1 MSLGARQDLTPRSLR
16 WVVPATPRAIG
27 HGASPGDTLPGVKAR
42 VYLETTIVSYLV
54 GWLNQHDLYV
64 AAQQE
69 YTREWWTNQRQAY
82 QLFASAVVVKE
93 ARDGNAELAAA
104 RLAFLKETTLLE
116 VTEAA
121 DQLKSELLRHA
132 ALPRK
137 AELDA
142 LHIAVAAVHGVDYL
156 LSWNCKHIA
165 NAVTLPKVY
174 AICRSAGYEPPFVCT
189 PFELKEGQQ

>member
-1 MSLGARQDLTPRSLR
+1 MKP
-16 WVVPATPRAIG
+16 
-27 HGASPGDTLPGVKAR
+27 R
-42 VYLETTIVSYLV
+42 VYLETTVISYLV
-54 GWLNQHDLYV
+54 GWLSQHDLYV

-69 YTREWWTNQRQAY
+69 FTREWWTTKREGFE
-82 QLFASAVVVKE
+82 LFASAVVVKE
-93 ARDGNAELAAA
+93 ARGGSSELAAA
-104 RLAFLKETTLLE
+104 RLAFLSEVNLLE
-116 VTEAA
+116 VTDAA

-142 LHIAVAAVHGVDYL
+142 LHIAVATVHGLDYL

-189 PFELKEGQQ
+189 PFELMEG

>member
-1 MSLGARQDLTPRSLR
+1 M
-16 WVVPATPRAIG
+16 
-27 HGASPGDTLPGVKAR
+27 AR
-42 VYLETTIVSYLV
+42 VYLETTIISYLV

-69 YTREWWTNQRQAY
+69 FTREWWTNQRKAY

-93 ARDGNAELAAA
+93 ARDGKPELAAA
-104 RLAFLKETTLLE
+104 RLAFLNETTLLE

-132 ALPRK
+132 ALPKK

-142 LHIAVAAVHGVDYL
+142 LHIAVAAVHGLDYL

-165 NAVTLPKVY
+165 NAVTLPRVY
-174 AICRSAGYEPPFVCT
+174 AICRGSGYEPPFVCT

>member
-1 MSLGARQDLTPRSLR
+1 M
-16 WVVPATPRAIG
+16 
-27 HGASPGDTLPGVKAR
+27 KAR

-69 YTREWWTNQRQAY
+69 FTRAWWTTRRQEY
-82 QLFASAVVVKE
+82 ELFASAVVVKE
-93 ARDGNAELAAA
+93 ARAGKSELAAA
-104 RLAFLKETTLLE
+104 RLAFLNEASLLE

-121 DQLKSELLRHA
+121 DDLKAVLLRHA
-132 ALPRK
+132 ALPAK

-142 LHIAVAAVHGVDYL
+142 LHIAVAAVHGLDYL

-165 NAVTLPKVY
+165 NAVMLPKIY

-189 PFELKEGQQ
+189 PFELMEGRQ

>member
-1 MSLGARQDLTPRSLR
+1 M
-16 WVVPATPRAIG
+16 
-27 HGASPGDTLPGVKAR
+27 
-42 VYLETTIVSYLV
+42 
-54 GWLNQHDLYV
+54 N
-64 AAQQE
+64 
-69 YTREWWTNQRQAY
+69 
-82 QLFASAVVVKE
+82 SAVVVKE

-156 LSWNCKHIA
+156 LSWSCKHIA

-174 AICRSAGYEPPFVCT
+174 AICRSAGYELPFVCT

>member
-1 MSLGARQDLTPRSLR
+1 M
-16 WVVPATPRAIG
+16 
-27 HGASPGDTLPGVKAR
+27 KAR

-54 GWLNQHDLYV
+54 GWLNQHNLYV

-69 YTREWWTNQRQAY
+69 FTRDWWANKRHTY
-82 QLFASAVVVKE
+82 ELFASAVVVKE
-93 ARDGNAELAAA
+93 ARGGEAELAEA
-104 RLAFLKETTLLE
+104 RVAFLNEVNLLQ
-116 VTEAA
+116 VTDAA
-121 DQLKSELLRHA
+121 DRLKAELLRHA

-142 LHIAVAAVHGVDYL
+142 LHIAISTVHGLDYL

-174 AICRSAGYEPPFVCT
+174 AICRNAGYEPPFVCT
-189 PFELKEGQQ
+189 PFELMEGQQ

>member
-1 MSLGARQDLTPRSLR
+1 
-16 WVVPATPRAIG
+16 
-27 HGASPGDTLPGVKAR
+27 VKPR
-42 VYLETTIVSYLV
+42 VYLETTVISYLV
-54 GWLNQHDLYV
+54 GWLSQHDLYV

-69 YTREWWTNQRQAY
+69 FTREWWTTKREGFE
-82 QLFASAVVVKE
+82 LFASAVVVKE
-93 ARDGNAELAAA
+93 ARGGSSELAAA
-104 RLAFLKETTLLE
+104 RLAFLSEVNLLE
-116 VTEAA
+116 VTDAA

-142 LHIAVAAVHGVDYL
+142 LHIAVATVHGLDYL

-189 PFELKEGQQ
+189 PFELMEG

>member
-1 MSLGARQDLTPRSLR
+1 M
-16 WVVPATPRAIG
+16 
-27 HGASPGDTLPGVKAR
+27 
-42 VYLETTIVSYLV
+42 
-54 GWLNQHDLYV
+54 
-64 AAQQE
+64 
-69 YTREWWTNQRQAY
+69 
-82 QLFASAVVVKE
+82 KE
-93 ARDGNAELAAA
+93 ARAGTPELATA
-104 RLAFLKETTLLE
+104 RLAFLNETTLLE

-142 LHIAVAAVHGVDYL
+142 LHIAIAAVHGLDYL

-165 NAVTLPKVY
+165 NAIMLPKVY

-189 PFELKEGQQ
+189 PFELKEGLQ

>member
-1 MSLGARQDLTPRSLR
+1 VTDPVIGQSARSR
-16 WVVPATPRAIG
+16 
-27 HGASPGDTLPGVKAR
+27 DTLAGVKAR
-42 VYLETTIVSYLV
+42 VYLETTVISYLV

-93 ARDGNAELAAA
+93 AREGKPELAAA
-104 RLAFLKETTLLE
+104 RLAFLEETTLLE
-116 VTEAA
+116 VTDAA
-121 DQLKSELLRHA
+121 DQLKSELLRYA

-142 LHIAVAAVHGVDYL
+142 LHIAVAAVHGLDYL

-165 NAVTLPKVY
+165 NGVTLPKVY